1 MNDTVRLLEE
11 VDYGCKMAINSMN
24 RISDYGMNGK
34 LAHVIDHYKYKH
46 MELQKQAADLLCRN
60 GAKEK
65 DPGVMASTMAKVTTE
80 VKMFMR
86 DDNTQVA
93 KIMMNGCN
101 MGIQSI
107 AENINKYKQASK
119 ESIGLAKSLVR
130 AEEDFM
136 SDLKQ
141 FL

>member
-24 RISDYGMNGK
+24 RIADHGMNGK
-34 LAHVIDHYKYKH
+34 LSHVVDHYKYKH
-46 MELQKQAADLLCRN
+46 MELQKQAADLLRSY

-65 DPGVMASTMAKVTTE
+65 DPGVMVSAMAKMTTE
-80 VKMFMR
+80 VRMFMR
-86 DDNTQVA
+86 DDRAQAA
-93 KIMMNGCN
+93 KIIMNGCN

-130 AEEDFM
+130 AEEDLM
-136 SDLKQ
+136 CDLKQ

>member
-24 RISDYGMNGK
+24 RISDYGMDGK
-34 LAHVIDHYKYKH
+34 LAYVIDHYKYKH
-46 MELQKQAADLLCRN
+46 MELQKQAADLLRRN

>member
-1 MNDTVRLLEE
+1 MSDTVSLLEE

-24 RISDYGMNGK
+24 RIGNYGMDGK
-34 LAHVIDHYKYKH
+34 LSHVIDHYKYKH
-46 MELQKQAADLLCRN
+46 IELQKQAADLLRQN

-65 DPGVMASTMAKVTTE
+65 EPGIMASTMARVTTE

-86 DDNTQVA
+86 ADNTQVA
-93 KIMMNGCN
+93 KIMMDGCN

-107 AENINKYKQASK
+107 AEQINKWKSASR
-119 ESIGLAKSLVR
+119 ESVGLAKSLIKT
-130 AEEDFM
+130 EEDFM